1 MAEDHSPTPDAT
13 TDGAPPACSAG
24 QLRKRGKLGLCFR
37 EVVTTIAPAL
47 LIAVIINLFLAQS
60 TVVLGQSMEANLHSN
75 QRIMI
80 EKISY
85 RLHQPQRGDVV
96 VIDVPESS
104 DIPLIKRI
112 VGLPGERV
120 EVRDGIVYIDGEALH
135 EPYLT
140 EGAHG
145 TMAAQ
150 IVPALHVFVMGD
162 NRDASNDSRYF
173 GPVPM
178 EQIVGRAW
186 FSYWPPNEIKAVH

>member
-1 MAEDHSPTPDAT
+1 MTEDHLPIPEAVPDST
-13 TDGAPPACSAG
+13 APASRAPA
-24 QLRKRGKLGLCFR
+24 RKRSRLGLCFR

-47 LIAVIINLFLAQS
+47 IIAVVINLFLAQS
-60 TVVLGQSMEANLHSN
+60 TVVLGQSMESNLHSN

-85 RLHQPQRGDVV
+85 RLHQPQRGDIV

-104 DIPLIKRI
+104 DIPLIKRVI
-112 VGLPGERV
+112 GLPGERV
-120 EVRDGIVYIDGEALH
+120 EVRDGTVYIDGTPLQ

-145 TMAAQ
+145 TMASL
-150 IVPALHVFVMGD
+150 IVPAFQVFVMGD

-186 FSYWPPNEIKAVH
+186 FSYWPPSEMKVVH